1 MDTNKI
7 EDLISKINKLDND
20 SKHYTDEI
28 AFINGAVEILQAKI
42 NEWKAFI
49 KDNNTEKDILQKELL
64 EELKNENL
72 YEYKSANGSLVAYR
86 SCVDSVDY
94 KDENK
99 LIKFLEDNSFTN
111 LLKYTP
117 KLKKN
122 DFKQKLKTDVSFN
135 NLIKQNDLVSIGK
148 TEYATVTTEVNY
160 NLIKEAYFNK

>member
-7 EDLISKINKLDND
+7 EDLINKINKLDNA

-28 AFINGAVEILQAKI
+28 TFINGAVSILQAKI

-49 KDNNTEKDILQKELL
+49 KENNTEKDLLQKELL

-72 YEYKSANGSLVAYR
+72 YEYKSANGSLIAYR
-86 SCVDSVDY
+86 SYVDSVDY
-94 KDENK
+94 KDEDK
-99 LIKFLEDNSFTN
+99 LIKFLEDNSFID
-111 LLKYTP
+111 LIKYTP

-135 NLIKQNDLVSIGK
+135 NLIKDNDLVSIGK